1 MKAKPTEPGR
11 VVVST
16 QGHDAGRWYA
26 VVSVLDER
34 NLLLVDGEIRKLA
47 KPKKKQVKHLKAL
60 PLSVQLE
67 GRGES
72 GGPVADSDI
81 RKALK
86 AQKDAYLI
94 QTGYAPKAQ
103 LEHVKEADA
112 LVQE

>member
-34 NLLLVDGEIRKLA
+34 NLLLVDGDIRKLA

-60 PLSVQLE
+60 PLSIQLE

-86 AQKDAYLI
+86 AHKDAYLMK
-94 QTGYAPKAQ
+94 TGFN
-103 LEHVKEADA
+103 VNDKEEGA
-112 LVQE
+112 LVQK

>member
-34 NLLLVDGEIRKLA
+34 NLLLVDGDIRKLA

-60 PLSVQLE
+60 PLSIQLE
-67 GRGES
+67 GCGES

-86 AQKDAYLI
+86 AHKDAYLMK
-94 QTGYAPKAQ
+94 TGFN
-103 LEHVKEADA
+103 VIDKEEGA

>member
-11 VVVST
+11 VVIST

-26 VVSVLDER
+26 IVSVLDER
-34 NLLLVDGEIRKLA
+34 MALLADGETRKLA

-60 PLSVQLE
+60 PLTVQVQ

-72 GGPVADSDI
+72 GGPLADSDI

-86 AQKDAYLI
+86 AQKDAYLMK
-94 QTGYAPKAQ
+94 TGFN
-103 LEHVKEADA
+103 VNDKEEGA